1 VERPG
6 DEFLQKVEQVYNR
19 AALHG
24 SLAPG
29 LQPAALALDTWIF
42 VSGLLHK
49 LIARGFD
56 AHLGGQVGG
65 MIDLHM
71 RLRRRGG

>member
-6 DEFLQKVEQVYNR
+6 NEFLEKVRKVYNR
-19 AALHG
+19 AAIQGALREG
-24 SLAPG
+24 VSAE
-29 LQPAALALDTWIF
+29 ALALDTWIF

-56 AHLGGQVGG
+56 DQLSRQVSG
-65 MIDLHM
+65 MIDLHIA
-71 RLRRRGG
+71 LRRPMR